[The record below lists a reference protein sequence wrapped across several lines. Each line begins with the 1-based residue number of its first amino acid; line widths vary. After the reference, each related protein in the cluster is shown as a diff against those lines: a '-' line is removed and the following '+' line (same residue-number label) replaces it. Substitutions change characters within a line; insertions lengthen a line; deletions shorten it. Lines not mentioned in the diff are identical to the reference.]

1 MASSRVDTVVH
12 GGTVVTSGGTEEA
25 AIAIKGERFVAVG
38 DPDALPEADRYI
50 DATGK
55 YVLPGLI
62 DCHVHLADT
71 DDWEQGPRAAAHA
84 GLTTIIPFHV
94 FDPTEG
100 KALPQALRDVKEEGD
115 AKSVLDYAL
124 HLILSNRPG
133 TLDDLPVAF
142 DMGVT
147 SFKMFMTYK
156 KRGNRMCSDEHIMN
170 AMEVTAARGGILQ
183 MHAENGDLIDHLEN
197 AAMAEGRVNP
207 KYYPSTAPPIAE
219 AEAVNRAIVLAQVT
233 GCPLY
238 IVHLSTK
245 AGRDRIMQAQREGQK
260 VWTETCPQYML
271 LDDTAMERNGPFAKI
286 GPPLRS
292 ADGINQE
299 AMWEGS
305 IQGYISTIG
314 SDHSVHPRAN
324 KDKGWDNVFVAAD
337 GSPVPH
343 GAPSIETIVPL
354 VYSEGVVKR
363 GLPLWW
369 MARVMAENPARIF
382 GIYPRKGVIRPGS
395 DADLVIW
402 DPEGETTITEK
413 DHQSGARFTLYEGR
427 KVHGRPWMTL
437 LRGQVLF
444 NQGKLEQRP
453 GYGGFIPASGPL
465 PPVAGPVK

>member
-12 GGTVVTSGGTEEA
+12 GGTVVTSSGTEEA
-25 AIAIKGERFVAVG
+25 AVAIKGERFVAVG

-62 DCHVHLADT
+62 DCHVHLAKT

-84 GLTTIIPFHV
+84 GLTTIMPFEV
-94 FDPTEG
+94 FDPTDG
-100 KALPQALRDVKEEGD
+100 KALPQAVRDIKEEAN
-115 AKSVLDYAL
+115 AKSVVDYAL
-124 HLILSNRPG
+124 HLTLVNHPQ
-133 TLDDLPVAF
+133 TLDDLPAAF
-142 DMGVT
+142 DLGVT
-147 SFKMFMTYK
+147 SFKMFMAYK
-156 KRGNRMCSDEHIMN
+156 KRNRMCSDEHIMN
-170 AMEVTAARGGILQ
+170 AMEIIAARGGILE
-183 MHAENGDLIDHLEN
+183 MHAENGDMIELLEN
-197 AAMAEGRVNP
+197 AAMAEGRVSP
-207 KYYPSTAPPIAE
+207 KDYPSTSPPIVE

-245 AGRDRIMQAQREGQK
+245 AGRDRIMLAQREGQK
-260 VWTETCPQYML
+260 VWTETCPHYL
-271 LDDTAMERNGPFAKI
+271 VLDETAMERNGAFAKI

-292 ADGINQE
+292 ADGVNQE

-314 SDHSVHPRAN
+314 SDHAVHPRAA
-324 KDKGWDNVFVAAD
+324 KEHGWDNIFETPD
-337 GSPVPH
+337 GDIVPL
-343 GAPSIETIVPL
+343 GGPAMETLAPL

-413 DHQSGARFTLYEGR
+413 AHQSGARFTPYEGW